1 MNTGRDY
8 IRAHVQA
15 AERHRTMLDSLMRP
29 LILRALDAADIAPD
43 SDAGRFALAAA
54 AEELQ
59 VVAGNM
65 DDNVAATSWQIERSS
80 SSSTEVARSVQTVSV
95 GIEELSQAI
104 REIARSSSQAADVAK
119 DGQDKKEYLKKAL
132 AM

>member
-54 AEELQ
+54 AD
-59 VVAGNM
+59 AGQLVR
-65 DDNVAATSWQIERSS
+65 DAETRRDAA
-80 SSSTEVARSVQTVSV
+80 VD
-95 GIEELSQAI
+95 
-104 REIARSSSQAADVAK
+104 REIAAVDLVLMAAAETSRGVRTVGAK
-119 DGQDKKEYLKKAL
+119 
-132 AM
+132 